1 MHPKMLYL
9 TPDELEDIRF
19 ALARVADHDEE
30 LAEKY
35 TGDLCGCL
43 LAQRDR
49 FRALAKKISD

>member
-1 MHPKMLYL
+1 MNPKMVYL

-30 LAEKY
+30 LADKY
-35 TGDLCGCL
+35 KSDLAGLL

-49 FRALAKKISD
+49 FRALAKKISG